1 MGLRARFSRLGN
13 SSIVGSALSR
23 KKKCEMLTKEWINKG
38 SNLMSERLDHGEVG
52 DDLERV
58 DILDEDVAGDVLEL
72 DVVQEDGHFLAKLC
86 GIAITVV
93 LTPH

>member
-1 MGLRARFSRLGN
+1 MSDPPGG
-13 SSIVGSALSR
+13 
-23 KKKCEMLTKEWINKG
+23 KKKREILTREWIKSVPT

-52 DDLERV
+52 DNLERV
-58 DILDEDVAGDVLEL
+58 NILDEDVAGDVLEL
-72 DVVQEDGHFLAKLC
+72 DVVQEDGHFLTKLC